1 MLVDVLPDIDAI
13 LKALIVETD
22 NREQDVV
29 RALIVQRQLASRA
42 TARRYRLS
50 LYITSLVLL
59 VSLVIL
65 GLQLRKRALA
75 LRRQAAFE
83 HVIADISMRFINSQ
97 HHELAA
103 RVEGA
108 LEQLAEFIGA
118 DRAYF
123 VVAKHSSI
131 YQWARE
137 DVGIAKGWPELMMY
151 RALRF
156 DPSQDGIIRTARC
169 KPDSLEREL
178 LEVAGLQS
186 WLCVRSLG
194 NRADTILGFDGVHAR
209 ALGSRDDF
217 ALFRMA
223 FDAIIN
229 AMDRVIHEQERERL
243 EASLQH
249 ADRMETI
256 GTFASGIAH
265 NFNNIVAA
273 ILGYTEIA
281 DARIRAG
288 KEPTGSLG
296 EIRRAGERARELVDR
311 ILSFGSR
318 SEGRRQPLSVKA
330 LISETQSLLSA
341 SLPPDI
347 SLSVIDA
354 SETMIVWGERAQLQQ
369 VILNVCNNATQA
381 MDSLGTIDIQ
391 IEAHHITHSLQ
402 VGRKVLQPGRFT
414 IISISDPGRGMDKAT
429 MERIFEPFFTT
440 RSEGNG
446 LGLATVR
453 DIVEEHSGSI
463 EVRSTLGVGTRFII
477 WLPSVWSQDLISVQR
492 AGLSGSDFGRAVLV
506 FDIDQEHLLR
516 HEEIV
521 AALGYEP
528 LGFTDL
534 TDAEQACGSR
544 DTDFDAVLVCHQ
556 PGGAALSS
564 AAALHAAAPNLPII
578 LAVPSTRNLD
588 SSLLAASGIA
598 GIVRHPLTSSELSSA
613 LARCLAPSVA
623 RLSA

>member
-1 MLVDVLPDIDAI
+1 
-13 LKALIVETD
+13 
-22 NREQDVV
+22 
-29 RALIVQRQLASRA
+29 
-42 TARRYRLS
+42 
-50 LYITSLVLL
+50 
-59 VSLVIL
+59 
-65 GLQLRKRALA
+65 
-75 LRRQAAFE
+75 
-83 HVIADISMRFINSQ
+83 
-97 HHELAA
+97 
-103 RVEGA
+103 
-108 LEQLAEFIGA
+108 
-118 DRAYF
+118 
-123 VVAKHSSI
+123 
-131 YQWARE
+131 
-137 DVGIAKGWPELMMY
+137 MMY
-151 RALRF
+151 RALRL
-156 DPSQDGIIRTARC
+156 DPGPDGIIRTARC
-169 KPDSLEREL
+169 RPDASEREL

-194 NRADTILGFDGVHAR
+194 NRADTILGFDGVNAR

-249 ADRMETI
+249 ADRMETV

-318 SEGRRQPLSVKA
+318 GEGRRQPLSVKA

-354 SETMIVWGERAQLQQ
+354 SETMIVSGERAQLQQ
-369 VILNVCNNATQA
+369 VILNVCNNAAQA
-381 MDSLGTIDIQ
+381 MDGLGTIDIQ
-391 IEAHHITHSLQ
+391 IEAHDITHSLQ

-440 RSEGNG
+440 RAEGNG

-453 DIVEEHSGSI
+453 DIVEEHNGSI

-506 FDIDQEHLLR
+506 FDMGQEPLLR

-534 TDAEQACGSR
+534 AEAEQACRSR

-598 GIVRHPLTSSELSSA
+598 GIVRHPLTSAELSSA